1 MENILYFLSLLVSP
15 ALQDKLLFARIILGA
30 IAAALLGFIVW
41 AFFNTSWFRY
51 AFLTDVEEFLTFRSY
66 GLRKMTERWLKTQAR
81 LETAQEAEYKL
92 AVIEADSML
101 EEALKRMSFPGATA
115 DERLQNLSI
124 AIVANVEEVQQAHAL
139 RNNVVHD
146 PNFRLSLDDAKKTLS
161 AFEKAFQSLDLI

>member
-1 MENILYFLSLLVSP
+1 MDILYFLSLLVSP
-15 ALQDKLLFARIILGA
+15 ALQDKLLIVRIVLGGVGVV
-30 IAAALLGFIVW
+30 LFGFIVW

-51 AFLTDVEEFLTFRSY
+51 AFLTDLQEFFTFRSY

-92 AVIEADSML
+92 AVIEADSMTD
-101 EEALKRMSFPGATA
+101 EALKRMSFPGATV
-115 DERLQNLSI
+115 DERLQNLSA
-124 AIVANVEEVQQAHAL
+124 AIVPNVEEVRQAHAL

-146 PNFRLSLDDAKKTLS
+146 PNFRLSLDEARKTLS

>member
-1 MENILYFLSLLVSP
+1 MDILYFLSFLLSP
-15 ALQDKLLFARIILGA
+15 ALQDQLLFARIVLGA

-41 AFFNTSWFRY
+41 AFFNTSWFQY
-51 AFLTDVEEFLTFRSY
+51 AFFTDLREFFTFRSY
-66 GLRKMTERWLKTQAR
+66 GLRKMTQMWQKTQAR

-101 EEALKRMSFPGATA
+101 DEALKRMSFPGATV
-115 DERLQNLSI
+115 DERLQNLSA

-146 PNFRLSLDDAKKTLS
+146 PNFRLSLDEARKTLS
-161 AFEKAFQSLDLI
+161 VFEKAFQSLDLI